1 MGSEAWTIDP
11 DPSEPDEVLMSTPCA
26 DGVESHSWRLVI
38 DEGFATFRSG
48 CMSCEEFIEDMY
60 GEAYVVA
67 AKGKA
72 TTCRVDG
79 CERPIAYP
87 LKGLCTRC
95 ASRART
101 ADGRR
106 PSPPSSPSTP

>member
-67 AKGKA
+67 DIAVALTWESCGNA
-72 TTCRVDG
+72 G
-79 CERPIAYP
+79 GWHGMERCDCAAYWIVEP
-87 LKGLCTRC
+87 
-95 ASRART
+95 
-101 ADGRR
+101 DQI
-106 PSPPSSPSTP
+106 PDPPGGEW